1 MLFRD
6 SSCRVCRNSY
16 ILSGIKMK
24 LLQRLEKYRFEFRH
38 FTVLFIILLAFQG
51 ALSFIHNASLRTFM
65 VKTQNWYQRNS
76 AEKLANVTTTSL
88 ELLTEA
94 VNLREPMSPSQ
105 RLRVT
110 DALNIVLSQELLAK
124 NAKDICI
131 LVSQKNKVYAIDE
144 GGALL
149 NYLLNS
155 SGPVPSPETSHEQA
169 IQLYSRIRRRLQSKE
184 EIVTILQGRQTF
196 NVFVPFSPHGEFVGA
211 VYMKDTPNFSFIT
224 GSIISSYNETSVI
237 YTSLILLGLLAM
249 YYVSAYTI
257 KERDKAQKLF
267 FEERENLVKERTTH
281 EREYLYTKRIYH
293 THHKAEKVM
302 AFIKEDLKLLTSD
315 NIDEVK
321 YRISKYSNFI
331 SRVIYD
337 MKWFD
342 PPIHIFRGDGFNTDI
357 NGVIEFIVKNM
368 FQRVAIPSNN
378 ISFKLEFCRELPT
391 VHVNEFVVWEIVE
404 PLIQNSIDHGGE
416 GPLTITVKTEF
427 DREANLSRI
436 IVSDNGKGIAEELL
450 SKNQNGVQNLFVE
463 NVSTK
468 RVADRNYGYGCY
480 IAYDLATV
488 RCGWTMYAEN
498 LPEGGC
504 SFVITIKNQ
513 AERRNVQ
520 P

>member
-1 MLFRD
+1 MKIRLFE
-6 SSCRVCRNSY
+6 
-16 ILSGIKMK
+16 
-24 LLQRLEKYRFEFRH
+24 RLEKYRFEFRH

-94 VNLREPMSPSQ
+94 VNLRAPMSPSQ

-131 LVSQKNKVYAIDE
+131 LVSRKDKIYAIDD

-149 NYLLNS
+149 NYLLN
-155 SGPVPSPETSHEQA
+155 PSLPIPTSQTSHRGA
-169 IQLYSRIRRRLQSKE
+169 ILLYSKIRQRLKAKE
-184 EIVTILQGRQTF
+184 EIVTVLQGRQTF
-196 NVFVPFSPHGEFVGA
+196 NVFVPFSPHGEFAGA

-224 GSIISSYNETSVI
+224 GSIVSSYNETSVI

-267 FEERENLVKERTTH
+267 VEERESLVRERTTH
-281 EREYLYTKRIYH
+281 EREFLFTKRIYH

-302 AFIKEDLKLLTSD
+302 AFIKEDLNLLNAD

-321 YRISKYSNFI
+321 YRISKYSNFV

-342 PPIHIFRGDGFNTDI
+342 PPIQIFRGANFNTDV
-357 NGVIEFIVKNM
+357 NAVIDFIVKNM
-368 FQRVAIPSNN
+368 FLRVAIPSNKTK
-378 ISFKLEFCRELPT
+378 FELDFCKDMPK

-416 GPLTITVKTEF
+416 GLVVITIKTEC
-427 DREANLSRI
+427 DPASRQSRI
-436 IVSDNGKGIAEELL
+436 IVSDNGKGIAARLL
-450 SKNQNGVQNLFVE
+450 EKNESGVQKLFVE
-463 NVSTK
+463 NVTTK
-468 RVADRNYGYGCY
+468 TAADRNSGYGCY

-488 RCGWTMYAEN
+488 RCGWDMYAEN
-498 LPEGGC
+498 LPGGGC
-504 SFVITIKNQ
+504 RFVITIN
-513 AERRNVQ
+513 N
-520 P
+520 

>member
-1 MLFRD
+1 MRLFE
-6 SSCRVCRNSY
+6 
-16 ILSGIKMK
+16 
-24 LLQRLEKYRFEFRH
+24 RLEKYRFEFRH
-38 FTVLFIILLAFQG
+38 FTILFIILLAFQG

-94 VNLREPMSPSQ
+94 VNLRAPMTPSQ

-131 LVSQKNKVYAIDE
+131 LVTRKNKIYAIDD
-144 GGALL
+144 GSVLL
-149 NYLLNS
+149 NYLLN
-155 SGPVPSPETSHEQA
+155 PSLPIPTPGTSHRAA
-169 IQLYSRIRRRLQSKE
+169 IKMYSEIRHKLKSKE

-196 NVFVPFSPHGEFVGA
+196 NVFVPFSPHGEFAGA

-257 KERDKAQKLF
+257 RERDKAQKLF
-267 FEERENLVKERTTH
+267 FEERESLIKERTTH
-281 EREYLYTKRIYH
+281 EREFLFTKRIYH

-302 AFIKEDLKLLTSD
+302 AFIKEDLNLLTAD

-337 MKWFD
+337 MKWYD
-342 PPIHIFRGDGFNTDI
+342 PPIQIFRGMNFNTDI
-357 NGVIEFIVKNM
+357 NAVIDFIVKNM
-368 FQRVAIPSNN
+368 FLRVAIPSNKTK
-378 ISFKLEFCRELPT
+378 FEMDFCENLPK

-404 PLIQNSIDHGGE
+404 PLIQNSIDHSGE
-416 GPLTITVKTEF
+416 GPVTIKLKTEY
-427 DREANLSRI
+427 DPENRRSRI

-450 SKNQNGVQNLFVE
+450 EKNEKGIQRLFVE
-463 NVSTK
+463 NVTTK
-468 RVADRNYGYGCY
+468 KSADRNSGYGCY

-488 RCGWTMYAEN
+488 RCGWEMYAEN
-498 LPEGGC
+498 LPDAGC
-504 SFVITIKNQ
+504 RFVITIKN
-513 AERRNVQ
+513 
-520 P
+520 

>member
-1 MLFRD
+1 MSFFD
-6 SSCRVCRNSY
+6 
-16 ILSGIKMK
+16 
-24 LLQRLEKYRFEFRH
+24 RLEKYRFELRH
-38 FTVLFIILLAFQG
+38 FTILFVVLLAFQG

-94 VNLREPMSPSQ
+94 VNLRATMSPSQ
-105 RLRVT
+105 RLRIT

-131 LVSQKNKVYAIDE
+131 LVSRRNKIYAIDE

-149 NYLLNS
+149 NYLLNPALPIPPS
-155 SGPVPSPETSHEQA
+155 STSHREA
-169 IQLYSRIRRRLQSKE
+169 IRLYSRIRHELKARE

-196 NVFVPFSPHGEFVGA
+196 NVFVPFSPHGEFEGA

-224 GSIISSYNETSVI
+224 GSIVSSYNETSII

-257 KERDKAQKLF
+257 RERDKAQKLF
-267 FEERENLVKERTTH
+267 FEERESLVKERTTH
-281 EREYLYTKRIYH
+281 EREFLFTKRIYH

-302 AFIKEDLKLLTSD
+302 AFIKEDLKLLTAE

-342 PPIHIFRGDGFNTDI
+342 PPIQIFRGPNFDTDI
-357 NGVIEFIVKNM
+357 NGVIDFIVKNM
-368 FQRVAIPSNN
+368 FLRIAIPSNKTK
-378 ISFKLEFCRELPT
+378 FVTDFCEDLPH

-404 PLIQNSIDHGGE
+404 PLIQNSIDHGGD
-416 GPLTITVKTEF
+416 GRITVTIKTEY
-427 DREANLSRI
+427 DPEHKLSRI
-436 IVSDNGKGIAEELL
+436 IVSDNGRGIAEQLL
-450 SKNQNGVQNLFVE
+450 LKDEKGTQRLFAE

-468 RVADRNYGYGCY
+468 ESADRHTGYGCY
-480 IAYDLATV
+480 IAYDLATAK
-488 RCGWTMYAEN
+488 CGWSMYAEN
-498 LPEGGC
+498 IRVGGC
-504 SFVITIKNQ
+504 RFIITIKN
-513 AERRNVQ
+513 
-520 P
+520 